1 MTRMTR
7 RHFLR
12 DVGLGGG
19 LLGGAATLPWLP
31 AWAQPMSAGIVAP
44 LPTVSGSDIGLR
56 VAHRV
61 VRINGKLS
69 HAIGINGTTPAP
81 LIRLR
86 QGQTVRLSVTNDLD
100 EETSIHWHG
109 LLVPFQMDGV
119 PGISF
124 PGIAARST
132 FTYEF
137 PVIQA
142 GTYWYHSHSGLQEQ
156 MGHYGP
162 IVIDP
167 AGVDPIA
174 SDREHVV
181 VLSDHSPM
189 HPHRIFKKLKQQGG
203 YFNYQKQTLAGLVAG
218 RDQPLSDRAMWGGMR
233 MDPTDV
239 SDVTGST
246 YTYLVNGHGPADNW
260 TALFQA
266 GERVRLRIVNA
277 AAMTNFN
284 VRIPG
289 LKLTIVQAD
298 GQNVRPVTVDEVQ
311 IAVAETYDVI
321 VEPDDRAYT
330 VVAEAWDRSGMA
342 RATLAPA
349 AGMVAPVPGL
359 RTRPLATMK
368 DMGMG
373 DMTGMADMTD
383 MKGMG
388 HMKGTADMKG
398 MQHDASA
405 SVPACSP
412 EHAAMGHC
420 AVATPSGSMSGT
432 AHEVTGPGATGR
444 GATGPGATGHAMTGM
459 NHDMRD
465 FANAPGLPRTPTV
478 QTISPM
484 PMDRTG
490 EPPQGLGDVDHKVLV
505 YRDLVALERNPDL
518 RAPSRQM
525 QIHLTGNMERY
536 MWAFDGV
543 KLNEVTAPIPFRQG
557 ERVRVTLVNDTMMAH
572 PIHLHGHFFE
582 LVTGHGDHAPRKH
595 TINVAPGG
603 TATFDLTAD
612 AVGDWAFHCHML
624 YHMHAG
630 MMQVVTVRPASETE
644 TAA

>member
-12 DVGLGGG
+12 DVGLT
-19 LLGGAATLPWLP
+19 GGAATIPWLP
-31 AWAQPMSAGIVAP
+31 AWAQPVSAGIVAP
-44 LPTVSGSDIGLR
+44 LPTVSGPDIALR
-56 VAHRV
+56 VAHRMMM
-61 VRINGKLS
+61 IDGKPS

-86 QGQTVRLSVTNDLD
+86 QGQTARLSVTNDLD

-109 LLVPFQMDGV
+109 LLLPFQMDGV

-156 MGHYGP
+156 LGHYGP

-189 HPHRIFKKLKQQGG
+189 HPHRIFQKLKQQGG
-203 YFNYQKQTLAGLVAG
+203 YFNYQKQTLAGLVSG
-218 RDQPLSDRAMWGGMR
+218 KDQPLDDRLMWGGMR

-260 TALFQA
+260 TALFQPR
-266 GERVRLRIVNA
+266 ERVRLRIVNA
-277 AAMTNFN
+277 SAMTTFN

-298 GQNVRPVTVDEVQ
+298 GLNVRPVSVDEFQ

-321 VEPDDRAYT
+321 VEPDARAYSL
-330 VVAEAWDRSGMA
+330 VAEAWDRSGMA
-342 RATLAPA
+342 RATLAPS
-349 AGMVAPVPGL
+349 AGMVAPVPAL
-359 RTRPLATMK
+359 RKRPLATMK

-373 DMTGMADMTD
+373 DMS
-383 MKGMG
+383 GMG
-388 HMKGTADMKG
+388 HDMPA
-398 MQHDASA
+398 ASA
-405 SVPACSP
+405 PCPP

-420 AVATPSGSMSGT
+420 KPAASSGDMPGMS
-432 AHEVTGPGATGR
+432 HDGATMS
-444 GATGPGATGHAMTGM
+444 HS
-459 NHDMRD
+459 MRD
-465 FANAPGLPRTPTV
+465 FANAPELPRTPTV
-478 QTISPM
+478 QTVSPM

-490 EPPQGLGDVDHKVLV
+490 EPPQGLADIGQEAGYKVLV
-505 YRDLVALERNPDL
+505 YRDLVALDRNPDL

-525 QIHLTGNMERY
+525 RIHLTGNMERY

-543 KLNEVTAPIPFRQG
+543 KLNEVKAPIPFRQG

-630 MMQVVTVRPASETE
+630 MMQVVTVRPAGETGAE
-644 TAA
+644 A